1 MYEST
6 VPVLARYLAQVS
18 RMLQL
23 AQAYA
28 HDRQLDPAHLL
39 QARLAPD
46 MLPLAVQ
53 VTVATH
59 FVFRICAPLC
69 GQNTPPHA
77 QAGSSFADLQARL
90 AATQAYLASLT
101 PQQMQGSALRMCT
114 SQAGQALVSLPAP
127 AFVSQYALPNFFFH
141 TSMVYAILRH
151 AGVPLGK
158 ADFDGW
164 HAYANTAT
172 HAALELGP

>member
-1 MYEST
+1 MYDST

-23 AQAYA
+23 AQA
-28 HDRQLDPAHLL
+28 HTDGHPLDHSQLL

-53 VTVATH
+53 VTIATN

-69 GQNTPPHA
+69 GQSTPPPA
-77 QAGSSFADLQARL
+77 EAGSSFADLQARL
-90 AATQAYLASLT
+90 ATTQAYLASLS
-101 PQQMQGSALRMCT
+101 PQQMQGSAQRMCT
-114 SQAGQALVSLPAP
+114 SHAGQALVSLPAP
-127 AFVSQYALPNFFFH
+127 TFVSQYALPNFFFH

-164 HAYANTAT
+164 HVYGAGQI
-172 HAALELGP
+172 GP